1 MFIGMSVKLIA
12 NGHLQINMCTEYG
25 QRPNKSKFLNTVSK
39 HNYNTCIHTQHN
51 GYLGTVRV

>member
-1 MFIGMSVKLIA
+1 MSVKLIA